1 MRKLMAVVALGA
13 GISFA
18 WGASSAQAFV
28 HRGGDDFQ
36 SCDDFSDDFTSA
48 VPEPT
53 AAMLMG
59 LGLAAVAYTD
69 RLRRR

>member
-1 MRKLMAVVALGA
+1 MRKLLAALTLSTGLV
-13 GISFA
+13 FA
-18 WGASSAQAFV
+18 WGVSSAHAV
-28 HRGGDDFQ
+28 PGIPDDA
-36 SCDDFSDDFTSA
+36 DDTGDDFTSA

-53 AAMLMG
+53 AAILMG

>member
-1 MRKLMAVVALGA
+1 MRKLLAALTLSTGLVFALGVSIA
-13 GISFA
+13 HAVPG
-18 WGASSAQAFV
+18 V
-28 HRGGDDFQ
+28 PEDDFE
-36 SCDDFSDDFTSA
+36 DFTTA

-53 AAMLMG
+53 AAILMG